1 MIFGT
6 SDKIKISDM
15 KVIIN
20 DLEEENSKLKQQLKN
35 LEQVLAE
42 VNSNLTAA
50 KPVLDF
56 DLMRVFSI
64 ERHVNNNKPCTIVG
78 FFEKEPVMSS
88 DGEMIITKDVHKEWY
103 LYCNNERHA
112 ELVEEFKQW
121 KTKQNGN

>member
-1 MIFGT
+1 MIFGIK
-6 SDKIKISDM
+6 DKVLISDL
-15 KVIIN
+15 KVKIE
-20 DLEEENSKLKQQLKN
+20 DLESENNNLKKQVKN

-42 VNSNLTAA
+42 VNSELTAA

-78 FFEKEPVMSS
+78 FFEKEPVLSA
-88 DGEMIITKDVHKEWY
+88 DGEMIVTKDVHKEWY
-103 LYCNNERHA
+103 LYCNTARHT

-121 KTKQNGN
+121 KKQNGK

>member
-1 MIFGT
+1 MFGI
-6 SDKIKISDM
+6 DKIKFSDM
-15 KVIIN
+15 KVRIEE
-20 DLEEENSKLKQQLKN
+20 LETENKSLKQQIKN
-35 LEQVLAE
+35 TEQMIAE
-42 VNSNLTAA
+42 INSELTAA

-88 DGEMIITKDVHKEWY
+88 DGEMIVTKDVHKEWY
-103 LYCNNERHA
+103 LYCNTARHT

-121 KTKQNGN
+121 KTKQNDN

>member
-1 MIFGT
+1 MFGI
-6 SDKIKISDM
+6 DKIKFSDM
-15 KVIIN
+15 KVRIEE
-20 DLEEENSKLKQQLKN
+20 LEAENKQLKQQVKN
-35 LEQVLAE
+35 TEQMIAE
-42 VNSNLTAA
+42 INSELTAA

-88 DGEMIITKDVHKEWY
+88 DGEMIVTKDVHKEWY
-103 LYCNNERHA
+103 LYCNTARHT

-121 KTKQNGN
+121 KATQNGN